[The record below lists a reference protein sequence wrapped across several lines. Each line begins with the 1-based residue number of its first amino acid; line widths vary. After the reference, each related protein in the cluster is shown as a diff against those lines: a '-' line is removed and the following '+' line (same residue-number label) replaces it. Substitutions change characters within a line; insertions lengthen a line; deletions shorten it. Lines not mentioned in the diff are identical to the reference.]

1 MDFNNQIVFNVTI
14 LTQNLS
20 RQGQNCLLLSWKDLI
35 HNYTYPIL
43 LGILGAHPFSKKRE
57 MPKPVSPPPPSP
69 LPTGSLTPEP
79 TADGSFTLF
88 SEDFGEWFRSREG
101 AYTEAYTTYVEATD
115 LTRLA
120 QADAL
125 TLLDVCYGLGYN
137 TAAALATV
145 RQVNPQCRVHL
156 IGLELDGRVPKQ
168 AVETGLVDRWSP
180 EIQDILAQLAHQGQ
194 VNRPT
199 LGAEL
204 RLGDARQTVQTLA
217 EEGFQADVIFF
228 DPFSPPHCP
237 ELWTV
242 DFLRQ
247 VARCLGSGGKLA
259 TYSCAAAVRAA
270 FLEVGLHLGPIAAAG
285 RRWPGTLA
293 QWSPQGLDPL
303 SQQEQEHLKTRAAV
317 PYRDPN
323 RQDSADAI
331 RQRRQQEQA
340 LSALAPTSQWRKRW
354 LPSA

>member
-1 MDFNNQIVFNVTI
+1 
-14 LTQNLS
+14 
-20 RQGQNCLLLSWKDLI
+20 
-35 HNYTYPIL
+35 
-43 LGILGAHPFSKKRE
+43 
-57 MPKPVSPPPPSP
+57 MPKPVSPSPPSP

-88 SEDFGEWFRSREG
+88 SEDFGEWFHSREG
-101 AYTEAYTTYVEATD
+101 AYTEAYTTYVEATN
-115 LTRLA
+115 LTEMA

-137 TAAALATV
+137 TAAALATIQ
-145 RQVNPQCRVHL
+145 QVNPQCQVHL

-168 AVETGLVDRWSP
+168 AVATGLVDRWSP
-180 EIQDILAQLAHQGQ
+180 DIQDILAQLAHRGQ
-194 VNRPT
+194 VNGPT
-199 LGAEL
+199 LRAEL
-204 RLGDARQTVQTLA
+204 RLGDARQTIQALA
-217 EEGFQADVIFF
+217 EAGFQADVIFF

-242 DFLRQ
+242 DFIQ
-247 VARCLGSGGKLA
+247 HVARCLGPQGKLA

-293 QWSPQGLDPL
+293 QWSLVGLAPL
-303 SQQEQEHLKTRAAV
+303 SQQEQEHLQTRAAV
-317 PYRDPN
+317 PYRDPTL
-323 RQDSADAI
+323 QDRADAI

-340 LSALAPTSQWRKRW
+340 LSSLKPTSQWRKRW
-354 LPSA
+354 LPSPAPSLSSEC